1 MTDHALEVTGLRKT
15 YKGFALDN
23 VSFTLPRGCV
33 MGLIGPN
40 GAGKT
45 TIIKLI
51 MNLVTRQA
59 GEIKV
64 FGLDNL
70 RDEVAVKSRIG
81 FVYDVP
87 PFLED
92 TTLERH
98 RRAVARFY
106 PSWNDATF
114 ARLAREFELPLD
126 RKVKALSQGMRTKFA
141 LALALSHDADLLVLD
156 EPTSGLDPVFR
167 RELLQRF
174 GALLHDERKSI
185 LFSTHIT
192 SDLER
197 VADYVTLV
205 RNGRVAFSLTADEI
219 RENWGVV
226 KGSEALVTQL
236 AAGTRH
242 GLRRGPYGV
251 EVLTSDVADAR
262 RRCAGSETIIDR
274 ASLEDIMVLMAQ
286 EGRHAA

>member
-1 MTDHALEVTGLRKT
+1 MTEHALEVTGLRKR
-15 YKGFALDN
+15 YRGFALED
-23 VSFTLPRGCV
+23 VSFALPRGYV

-51 MNLVTRQA
+51 MNLVSRQA

-64 FGLDNL
+64 FGLDNR
-70 RDEVAVKSRIG
+70 RDEVAVRSRIG

-87 PFLED
+87 PLLDD

-98 RRAVARFY
+98 RRAIAPFY
-106 PSWNDATF
+106 PTWSDATF
-114 ARLAREFELPLD
+114 ERLAREFELPLD
-126 RKVKALSQGMRTKFA
+126 KKVKALSHGMRTKFA
-141 LALALSHDADLLVLD
+141 LVLALSHDADLLVLD

-167 RELLQRF
+167 RELLRRLV
-174 GALLHDERKSI
+174 ALLQDEGKSV

-197 VADYVTLV
+197 VADYITFIRDGTIV
-205 RNGRVAFSLTADEI
+205 FSLTKDEI

-226 KGSEALVTQL
+226 KGDETVVAQV
-236 AAGTRH
+236 AVGTRH
-242 GLRRGPYGV
+242 GVRRGPYGV
-251 EVLTSDVADAR
+251 EVLTSDINGAR
-262 RRCAGSETIIDR
+262 RRCGEGTVIDR
-274 ASLEDIMVLMAQ
+274 ASLEDIMVLMSQ
-286 EGRHAA
+286 EGGRAA

>member
-1 MTDHALEVTGLRKT
+1 MTAHALEVAGLRKA
-15 YKGFALDN
+15 YKGFALKD
-23 VSFTLPRGCV
+23 VSFTLPRGYI

-51 MNLVTRQA
+51 MNLVSRQG

-64 FGLDNL
+64 FGLDNR

-87 PFLED
+87 PFFDD

-98 RRAVARFY
+98 RRAIAPFY
-106 PSWNDATF
+106 PSWNDITF
-114 ARLAREFELPLD
+114 DRLAREFELPLAK
-126 RKVKALSQGMRTKFA
+126 KVKALSHGMRTKFA
-141 LALALSHDADLLVLD
+141 LVLALSHDADLLVLG
-156 EPTSGLDPVFR
+156 EPTAGLDPAFR
-167 RELLQRF
+167 RELLQRLA
-174 GALLHDERKSI
+174 GVLQDEGKSI

-197 VADYVTLV
+197 VADYITFIRDGAIV
-205 RNGRVAFSLTADEI
+205 FSLTKDEI

-226 KGSEALVTQL
+226 KGDETVGEWV
-236 AAGTRH
+236 AAVLRARSRH
-242 GLRRGPYGV
+242 
-251 EVLTSDVADAR
+251 
-262 RRCAGSETIIDR
+262 
-274 ASLEDIMVLMAQ
+274 
-286 EGRHAA
+286 